1 MMNTWWGEGEWN
13 PLYSFLYYCMF
24 EISHNRTFKKKRG
37 RWPIPALPFPE
48 AFRGTWATAE
58 QKTRSETGAGVQWG
72 SKGNKAILRPGAVG
86 RDLPGCGAGPSCT
99 RHTPGQASGAGRP
112 GPGSASQL
120 LPHPPTHSSW
130 VFPAVAPAPALPG
143 PSWGVCGL
151 PKAV

>member
-1 MMNTWWGEGEWN
+1 MNTWWGEGEWN

-24 EISHNRTFKKKRG
+24 EISRNRTFIKKREG
-37 RWPIPALPFPE
+37 GGLFLPSPS
-48 AFRGTWATAE
+48 
-58 QKTRSETGAGVQWG
+58 QKPSGAHGQLQSKRQDQRRAGVEWG
-72 SKGNKAILRPGAVG
+72 SKGNRAILRPGAVG

-143 PSWGVCGL
+143 PSWGVRGL